1 MRARVPVV
9 PTLLCLSLVCTVVAL
24 TRGASAQTLET
35 TPQALN
41 RFEPSERGSE
51 WFASESLDLRGKAR
65 PALGIVADYGY
76 KPYVLVNRSNDEER
90 SSVIASSFYLHP
102 GASVVL
108 WERLRLGLSVPI
120 AIAQSG
126 DSSVIGGRQ
135 FIAPDSGGIG
145 DPRLAADVRLLG
157 HHGDA
162 FTLAGG
168 LRLWIPIGDETQYVG
183 DGKVRVGP
191 RVAAAGDISSFVYAA
206 TLGVTYRDERPFA
219 SHTVGT
225 DVNFSAAVG
234 GRFADKKLVIGPEL
248 WGSTVVS
255 DGNAVFRGRNTPMAL
270 VIGGHYTAGDLRIGL
285 GAGPGLSHAAGTAA
299 FRALLSFE
307 WMPAFEEAKPAPVEV
322 PATPKDR
329 DADGILD
336 HDDACPEAAGVKT
349 NDPKTNGCPAPGD
362 RDGDGVIDGSD
373 ACPDVAGEK
382 TSDPTTNG
390 CPADRDKDTVPDS
403 VDACPDTP
411 GVKSDDPKMN
421 GCPSDRDK
429 DLVVDA
435 EDACPDSP
443 GPKDSDPKKNGCP
456 AVRIEA
462 GQVKILEQIKF
473 KTGSAEILKE
483 SQPIIDA
490 VGKALKEHAE
500 IKHLRVEGHT
510 DNKGAAAMNKDL
522 SKRRAAS
529 VVTALVK
536 AGVEKTRLTSQGFG
550 PEKPIDNNTTDAG
563 RAANRRVEFHIE
575 ETL

>member
-1 MRARVPVV
+1 MRVRVSPVV
-9 PTLLCLSLVCTVVAL
+9 GLTLASTLIASTFLSAST
-24 TRGASAQTLET
+24 SAQTLET

-51 WFASESLDLRGKAR
+51 WFVSESLDLRGKLR
-65 PALGIVADYGY
+65 PAIGIVADYGY

-90 SSVIASSFYLHP
+90 SSVISSSFYLHP
-102 GASVVL
+102 GASLVL
-108 WERLRLGLSVPI
+108 WERLRLGLSFPI
-120 AIAQSG
+120 AVAQGG
-126 DSSVIGGRQ
+126 DSSIVGGRQ
-135 FIAPDSGGIG
+135 FIAPDGGGIG
-145 DPRLAADVRLLG
+145 DPRLTADVRILG
-157 HHGDA
+157 QHGDA

-168 LRLWIPIGDETQYVG
+168 LRLWIPIGDENAYIG
-183 DGKVRVGP
+183 DGKVRIGP
-191 RVAAAGDISSFVYAA
+191 RVAAAGEISSFVYAA

-234 GRFADKKLVIGPEL
+234 ARLADKKLVIGPEL

-255 DGNAVFRGRNTPMAL
+255 DGDAVFRGRNTPMAL
-270 VIGGHYTAGDLRIGL
+270 VIGGHYAAGDLRLGL

-299 FRALLSFE
+299 FRALFSIE
-307 WMPAFEEAKPAPVEV
+307 WMPAIEEAKPAPIEA
-322 PATPKDR
+322 PPGPSDR
-329 DADGILD
+329 DRDGVLD
-336 HDDACPEAAGVKT
+336 QDDACPDQAGMKT
-349 NDPKTNGCPAPGD
+349 SDPKTNGCPAPKD
-362 RDGDGVIDGSD
+362 RDSDGVVDDSD

-382 TSDPTTNG
+382 TTDPLTNG
-390 CPADRDKDTVPDS
+390 CPADRDKDTVPDN

-411 GVKSDDPKMN
+411 GVKADDPKLN

-429 DLVVDA
+429 DLVIDA
-435 EDACPDSP
+435 EDACPDNP

-462 GQVKILEQIKF
+462 GQVKILDQIKF

-483 SQPIIDA
+483 SQSIIDA
-490 VGKALKEHAE
+490 VAKALKEHTE

-510 DNKGAAAMNKDL
+510 DNKGLAAMNKDL

-529 VVTALVK
+529 VVAALVK
-536 AGVEKTRLTSQGFG
+536 AGVDKGRLTSQGFG
-550 PEKPIDNNTTDAG
+550 PEKPLDSNATDQG

-575 ETL
+575 ENP